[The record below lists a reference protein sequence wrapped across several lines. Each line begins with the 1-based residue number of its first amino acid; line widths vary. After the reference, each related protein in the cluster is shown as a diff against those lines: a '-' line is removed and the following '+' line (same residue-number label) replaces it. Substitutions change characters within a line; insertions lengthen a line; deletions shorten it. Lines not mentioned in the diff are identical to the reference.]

1 MGAYHFTLDFRNS
14 MVPSV
19 KSLSQKSKIFA
30 SSLSQGSL
38 WVRYRYRAGQGS
50 NESQKVAVRIV
61 SGGTPQYLP
70 PGGRCLGAQP
80 QDGGSHR
87 AHSQFQG

>member
-19 KSLSQKSKIFA
+19 ESLRQKSKIFA
-30 SSLSQGSL
+30 SSLSQRSL

-61 SGGTPQYLP
+61 SGDSPQLP
-70 PGGRCLGAQP
+70 PGGSYGA
-80 QDGGSHR
+80 
-87 AHSQFQG
+87 